1 MTTRREELPLGVP
14 LGLLGASLVA
24 AVVMALAG
32 VPVVRVADLPW
43 LVALAVAMAVVRV
56 AAHRPGT
63 TEGRRVFLFW
73 INLGLALAAVWL
85 SPAFGLY
92 LFIGYFESAGFRSVP
107 QRLAGMV
114 GVALVIAVAQV
125 GGPRSVLF
133 IPLVYAAFVAV
144 NLAITGLMFVLNRRR
159 EGLYVEL
166 ARTNDELRAEQQRSA
181 TLRDQLVAQ
190 AHEAGIAEERARL
203 SREIHDT
210 VAQDLVAIIA
220 QLDAASAA
228 VDPAERDRRLSIVD
242 AAAREALD
250 EARRAVRALAS
261 PRLDDA
267 DLPLAL
273 DDLLGQWRAATGLDG
288 ELTVA
293 GTATATGHDDVL
305 LRVAQEGLAN
315 VAKHARGRRADV
327 VLRYEGS
334 EASLAI
340 ADDGLGFDPDQPHQ
354 GFGLRGMRDR
364 LAAVG
369 GRLEVASTPDGTRL
383 VAHVP
388 LGGDAT
394 PGEAPAEQPAP
405 TEGDR

>member
-32 VPVVRVADLPW
+32 VPVVRAADLPW
-43 LVALAVAMAVVRV
+43 LVALTVALAVVRV
-56 AAHRPGT
+56 DVHRPGT
-63 TEGRRVFLFW
+63 SEGRRVFLFW

-92 LFIGYFESAGFRSVP
+92 LFIGYFESASFRSVP

-114 GVALVIAVAQV
+114 GVALVIAVAQA

-133 IPLVYAAFVAV
+133 IPLVYAAFVAI
-144 NLAITGLMFVLNRRR
+144 NLAVTGLMFVLNHRR
-159 EGLYVEL
+159 ERLYVEL

-273 DDLLGQWRAATGLDG
+273 DDLLGQWRGTTGLGG
-288 ELTVA
+288 ELRVIGQPA
-293 GTATATGHDDVL
+293 SGGSDDVL
-305 LRVAQEGLAN
+305 LRIAQETLAN
-315 VAKHARGRRADV
+315 VARHARARRADV
-327 VLRYEGS
+327 TLTYADADTDTGTRLEVT
-334 EASLAI
+334 
-340 ADDGLGFDPDQPHQ
+340 DDGIGFDSTAVSR
-354 GFGLRGMRDR
+354 GYGLAGMRVR

-369 GRLEVASTPDGTRL
+369 GTLEVATAPGEGTR
-383 VAHVP
+383 VIAVVP
-388 LGGDAT
+388 A
-394 PGEAPAEQPAP
+394 PGEEP
-405 TEGDR
+405 T